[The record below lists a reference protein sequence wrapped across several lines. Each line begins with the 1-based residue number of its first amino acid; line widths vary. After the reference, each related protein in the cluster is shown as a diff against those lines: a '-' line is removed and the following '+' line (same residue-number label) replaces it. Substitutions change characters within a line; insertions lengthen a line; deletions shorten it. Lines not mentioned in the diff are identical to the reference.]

1 MGLALDGGGDASC
14 LGGAQGYPAC
24 LGVDGEAAPHQPAG
38 PPKRREVRERGEE
51 KERKGKGEG
60 DDVASD
66 MWGLRGFHADSAA
79 TSDKTRVK
87 TTEGPKING
96 FIS

>member
-38 PPKRREVRERGEE
+38 PPKRREVREREGRKRRGRE
-51 KERKGKGEG
+51 KERVMTWHLTCGAYVG
-60 DDVASD
+60 ST
-66 MWGLRGFHADSAA
+66 LIQPPR
-79 TSDKTRVK
+79 
-87 TTEGPKING
+87 
-96 FIS
+96 